1 MISSSQSRLL
11 GAMLVVVAGLATITS
26 AGAQGFGPPQ
36 TIFGSISDTSGAVPN
51 RLPVEAYI
59 GDTLCGEGQTGYS
72 GEGDAR
78 VTVYAVDVHEAGQT
92 AGCGT
97 VNGEVV
103 RIKIGDRFAE
113 QTTRWRA
120 GPVQVDIL
128 FGSGATPV
136 PIPTFTPVPPTA
148 IPTSTSAATV
158 PPATTEGA
166 TPTAGA
172 SGTGTPSPEVD
183 STSEAQTAAT
193 PSVTVALASTTPSAT
208 ATLAGGV
215 VSSVADSTGGGDD
228 GDLPVWGIVVAVLAG
243 VAVVGGGVG
252 LVMAR
257 SRARDDDSMSPT

>member
-1 MISSSQSRLL
+1 MISSTQSRLI
-11 GAMLVVVAGLATITS
+11 GAMLVVAAGLATITS

-36 TIFGSISDTSGAVPN
+36 TIFGSISDSAGAVPE

-59 GDTLCGEGQTGYS
+59 GDTLCGEGETGYS

-78 VTVYAVDVHEAGQT
+78 VTVYAVDVFEVGQKE
-92 AGCGT
+92 GCGT
-97 VNGEVV
+97 DGAVV
-103 RIKIGDRFAE
+103 RIKVGDRFAD
-113 QTTRWRA
+113 QTARWRA
-120 GPVQVDIL
+120 GPLQVDIL

-148 IPTSTSAATV
+148 VPTNTAAATV
-158 PPATTEGA
+158 PPATTDGA
-166 TPTAGA
+166 TATAVPT
-172 SGTGTPSPEVD
+172 GTGTPSPAA
-183 STSEAQTAAT
+183 SATSEAQTAAT
-193 PSVTVALASTTPSAT
+193 PSVTVALGSATPSAT

-215 VSSVADSTGGGDD
+215 VSSVADSPGGGDD

-257 SRARDDDSMSPT
+257 SRAGDGDTMSPT